1 MRKTLVLFDIDG
13 TLVDCKG
20 VAGKCFATAFRKVF
34 GADCPKFSGREISG
48 LTDSAILALVLGRAK
63 LRDGSSAKYAEL
75 FALYAEELAKKFT
88 AEPPVAL
95 AGAREA
101 VALTG
106 LLAGCVPGL
115 LTGSTRATARIKLEF
130 AGIGFEQFA
139 CGAFSEDGE
148 QRELLP
154 PVARSRFARVSGDEP
169 ELTVLVGDT
178 PRDAAAAIATGC
190 EFIGVATGHYTAEAL
205 AAAGARAVLPDL
217 SDVDSFCRAI
227 AGMRHDRGGT
237 GPGEELLSR

>member
-1 MRKTLVLFDIDG
+1 LVL
-13 TLVDCKG
+13 
-20 VAGKCFATAFRKVF
+20 
-34 GADCPKFSGREISG
+34 E
-48 LTDSAILALVLGRAK
+48 RAK
-63 LRDGSSAKYAEL
+63 LSGASSAKNSEL
-75 FALYAEELAKKFT
+75 FALYAEELKKKFT
-88 AEPPVAL
+88 ADPPVAL
-95 AGAREA
+95 AGARDA
-101 VALTG
+101 VTTIG

-154 PVARSRFARVSGDEP
+154 PVARSRFARVSGEEP

-190 EFIGVATGHYTAEAL
+190 EFIGVATGHYKAETL
-205 AAAGARAVLPDL
+205 AAAGAGAVLPDL
-217 SDVDSFCRAI
+217 SDVDSFSRAI
-227 AGMRHDRGGT
+227 AGMRDDRGGA
-237 GPGEELLSR
+237 GPGKEKLFR